1 MRKLL
6 PKHFKI
12 RPFLALTVAI
22 ALSGCAIGPNYFRPA
37 STLPEAAP
45 AVATAQVPVNPTWWT
60 LFGDADLNALVD
72 QTLVAN
78 QDLQAAIARLEAA
91 EAAAREAG
99 ADTLPRIGL
108 EASTGPAA
116 KPSTAANRAAPPS
129 TTTAPPCR

>member
-108 EASTGPAA
+108 EASTGRSKTSGETFNGRKAVSAA
-116 KPSTAANRAAPPS
+116 TA
-129 TTTAPPCR
+129 CF